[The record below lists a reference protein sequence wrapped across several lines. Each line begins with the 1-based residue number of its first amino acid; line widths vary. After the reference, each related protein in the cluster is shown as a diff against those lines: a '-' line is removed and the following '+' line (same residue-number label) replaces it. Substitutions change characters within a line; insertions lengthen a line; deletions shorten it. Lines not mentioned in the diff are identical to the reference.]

1 MKKGEI
7 ENINHCIIRFYHNQ
21 WYKEDNSPQYAHKL
35 IPTGELEI
43 RERLYNKVSK
53 EVEYNEEF
61 KEFCNFI
68 FKSDISTYLTKKHIV
83 SNEQS
88 DEDGNG
94 EYDYITNAIPYY
106 FDENKNSNGKKDMET
121 VRQVKKIIERMNI
134 NLEKDLKTHCFTI
147 SFPEYMYKAK
157 TNQMKDTI
165 EHKNI
170 DEEKLIKIK
179 EYLKEAYI
187 TRVALF
193 HNPPSSEL
201 IKEIN
206 FWYKTEE
213 EREKAIEQGKELF
226 GEDYDV
232 IQNIPFAVIIW
243 LYEILKEYLIYHNAE
258 GYFKDKT
265 EPQEKYDWCMNP
277 YRKYYKNITTHGK

>member
-1 MKKGEI
+1 MKKAEI
-7 ENINHCIIRFYHNQ
+7 LNINHCIICFYHNQ
-21 WYKEDNSPQYAHKL
+21 WYKDDNSPQYTHKL
-35 IPTGELEI
+35 IQTGELEM
-43 RERLYNKVSK
+43 RERLYNKITK

-61 KEFCNFI
+61 KDFCDFI
-68 FKSDISTYLTKKHIV
+68 FESYSYTKKHIV

-106 FDENKNSNGKKDMET
+106 FEESKNSKGKEDMEI
-121 VRQVKKIIERMNI
+121 VHRVKKIIEGMNV
-134 NLEKDLKTHCFTI
+134 NFERDLKPHCFTI

-157 TNQMKDTI
+157 TSQIKDTT

-170 DEEKLIKIK
+170 DEEKLRKIK

-187 TRVALF
+187 TRVTLF
-193 HNPPSSEL
+193 HNPPSEKL
-201 IKEIN
+201 IREIN

-213 EREKAIEQGKELF
+213 EREKTIEQGKELF

-243 LYEILKEYLIYHNAE
+243 LYEILKEYLIYHNDE

-277 YRKYYKNITTHGK
+277 YREYYKNITTYGK

>member
-43 RERLYNKVSK
+43 RERLYNKVTK

-106 FDENKNSNGKKDMET
+106 FEESKNSNGKEDIET
-121 VRQVKKIIERMNI
+121 VHQVKKIIDGMNI

-157 TNQMKDTI
+157 INQIKNITKY
-165 EHKNI
+165 KNI
-170 DEEKLIKIK
+170 DEEKLRNIK

-193 HNPPSSEL
+193 HNPPSGEV
-201 IKEIN
+201 IKDID
-206 FWYKTEE
+206 FWYKNEE
-213 EREKAIEQGKELF
+213 EKEKVIKQGKELF
-226 GEDYDV
+226 GEDYEV
-232 IQNIPFAVIIW
+232 IQNIKFFDVIL
-243 LYEILKEYLIYHNAE
+243 LYETLRDYLLYYNDE
-258 GYFKDKT
+258 GAFKDKT
-265 EPQEKYDWCMNP
+265 EPQEEYDWCMKF
-277 YRKYYKNITTHGK
+277 YRKYYKT